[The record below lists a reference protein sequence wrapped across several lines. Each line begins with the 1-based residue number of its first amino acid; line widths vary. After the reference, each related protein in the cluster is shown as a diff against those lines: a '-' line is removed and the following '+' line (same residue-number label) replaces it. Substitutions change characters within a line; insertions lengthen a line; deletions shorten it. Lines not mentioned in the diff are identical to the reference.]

1 MFIDGQ
7 WRSAASGKA
16 LEVINPATEEVIAT
30 VAAADRKDI
39 DDAVAAA
46 RAALDG
52 PWGQLS
58 ARERFRATAV
68 AVSVA
73 AAVHALLLGLLPLAV
88 RPAVPRAWWLV
99 VSAAAAIVAVR
110 RDGRDQASDA

>member
-1 MFIDGQ
+1 MIEDRRDDSAWAIEAVRGSRLWALAQ
-7 WRSAASGKA
+7 WFARVGSASAADSKA
-16 LEVINPATEEVIAT
+16 LTL
-30 VAAADRKDI
+30 
-39 DDAVAAA
+39 A
-46 RAALDG
+46 RRCWAG
-52 PWGQLS
+52 YQQLS

-99 VSAAAAIVAVR
+99 VSAAAAIAAVR
-110 RDGRDQASDA
+110 KDGRDQARDA